1 MEITGIIKAV
11 SPKETIND
19 KLTKQTLL
27 VETKDKYP
35 QVLPVDFYNDKIPAV
50 NQGDNVK
57 VSINIRSRESKG
69 KYYINLNGWK
79 VETNEEVKNNHQNVD
94 RELIDGLAF

>member
-1 MEITGIIKAV
+1 MEILGIIKAV

-27 VETKDKYP
+27 VETQDKYP
-35 QVLPVDFYNDKIPAV
+35 QVIPVDFYNDKIPAV

-57 VSINIRSRESKG
+57 VQVNLRSREYKG
-69 KYYINLNGWK
+69 KYYVSLNGWK
-79 VETNEEVKNNHQNVD
+79 VATNEEVTNNHQNQD

>member
-1 MEITGIIKAV
+1 MEILGKIKAV

-27 VETKDKYP
+27 VETQDKYP
-35 QVLPVDFYNDKIPAV
+35 QVTPVDFYNDKIPAV

-57 VSINIRSRESKG
+57 VSINLRSREYKG
-69 KYYINLNGWK
+69 KYYVSLNGWK
-79 VETNEEVKNNHQNVD
+79 VAPNEEVTNNHQNAD

>member
-1 MEITGIIKAV
+1 MEILGKIKAI

-27 VETKDKYP
+27 VETLDKYP
-35 QVLPVDFYNDKIPAV
+35 QVLPIDFYNDKIPAV

-57 VSINIRSRESKG
+57 VSINLRSREYKG
-69 KYYINLNGWK
+69 KHYVSLNGWK
-79 VETNEEVKNNHQNVD
+79 VAANEEVTNNHQNAD